1 MEGKIELNGLRFR
14 AYHGVLESERRCGG
28 DYIVDFSCSY
38 PIEKA
43 MHTDVLEDTLD
54 YSAVYQVIA
63 REMALPS
70 NLLEH
75 VAGRIA
81 AALREAFLRW
91 APPASASP
99 KKSAPR
105 RRGGL
110 IGAYARF
117 LIISCAPGT
126 ALLYR

>member
-38 PIEKA
+38 PIGKA
-43 MHTDVLEDTLD
+43 MHTDALEDTLD

-81 AALREAFLRW
+81 AALREAFPAMGPARIRI
-91 APPASASP
+91 AKKNPPLGGEADSSA
-99 KKSAPR
+99 
-105 RRGGL
+105 L
-110 IGAYARF
+110 TLDF
-117 LIISCAPGT
+117 
-126 ALLYR
+126 